1 MDWQRRSSAAWR
13 PSASSSR
20 DFGEIPETRTPEK
33 ARETRDIRDIWKL
46 LTGGQSVITGT
57 DVTYVSQS
65 VTSVVAS
72 QSSGKQGSFI
82 KFK

>member
-33 ARETRDIRDIWKL
+33 ARQKPATFEKS
-46 LTGGQSVITGT
+46 GNCGPQ
-57 DVTYVSQS
+57 VSQS
-65 VTSVVAS
+65 L
-72 QSSGKQGSFI
+72 QELM
-82 KFK
+82 

>member
-1 MDWQRRSSAAWR
+1 MNGQRRSSAAWR

-20 DFGEIPETRTPEK
+20 DFGEIPETRTPD
-33 ARETRDIRDIWKL
+33 ARESAAETRDIREIWKL
-46 LTGGQSVITGT
+46 RTAGQSVITGA

-72 QSSGKQGSFI
+72 QSSGN
-82 KFK
+82 

>member
-33 ARETRDIRDIWKL
+33 ARETRDIREIWNC
-46 LTGGQSVITGT
+46 GPE
-57 DVTYVSQS
+57 VSQS
-65 VTSVVAS
+65 L
-72 QSSGKQGSFI
+72 QELM
-82 KFK
+82 